1 MRRAVAGRIPMPL
14 DAFAVREDY
23 PMSETKAAES
33 ADLGTCGETATC
45 SCRHKNTSRSAEF
58 QADLQKRLNR
68 AIGQL
73 NGVKGMIDDN
83 RYCGDVLTQLA
94 AAESAVRSVSLMLL
108 QDHMETC
115 MVEQVRAGNDEIV
128 DEIVGLV
135 KRFAR

>member
-1 MRRAVAGRIPMPL
+1 
-14 DAFAVREDY
+14 
-23 PMSETKAAES
+23 MSESKAAES
-33 ADLGTCGETATC
+33 VELGTCGETATC
-45 SCRHKNTSRSAEF
+45 ACRHKNTPRSAEF
-58 QADLQKRLNR
+58 QTDLQKRLNR

-128 DEIVGLV
+128 DEIVALV